1 MFPLYSDESM
11 KCEHMNQGYSGMTWC
26 IQVVRTHLLSAPIMT
41 KKRDAHVYDESLLHN
56 IDLEYDNRKLG
67 EHSRICGSYDCEN
80 EGRLEHCVLMISIL
94 GKQTSSNKAR

>member
-1 MFPLYSDESM
+1 M

-56 IDLEYDNRKLG
+56 IDLEYDNCSPG
-67 EHSRICGSYDCEN
+67 YA
-80 EGRLEHCVLMISIL
+80 VVMIVR
-94 GKQTSSNKAR
+94 TRAD